1 MLIVIREG
9 DRRCQLPP
17 HQRALVGLVYL
28 RRHDTVTQ
36 LAAGFGISVGTAHAY
51 AAAVIG
57 LLAGR
62 APGLLWALREADP
75 DYVLLDGTLAECDRV
90 GDSRADFSH
99 KHRRHGVNVQVVTD
113 LAGKL
118 PWISPALPGRAHVLT
133 AARTHRILR
142 SANVRA
148 SRCSPTAPTWEP
160 APGRRPPRRPPGR
173 DLTPTQ
179 QTVNRALSA
188 ARAPVERVGYT
199 LCGGLPALVLLDHRF
214 ALRDELGPS
223 SLHFSPSPRN
233 SPTRFCASTKIAPGS
248 GRGGGFR
255 RSAAAFLP
263 DTTAPL
269 RSAPT
274 TKEVQR
280 GPTPGNHSSSRNGT
294 KGWRK
299 AFESQGVEPGLLT
312 PGGLRGA
319 FAQLAGGALLD
330 SR

>member
-1 MLIVIREG
+1 MSYPAALDLPHALVEWVTMLIVIREG

-160 APGRRPPRRPPGR
+160 APGRRPPGARQAVTSHQPNKPSTARCRRHGHQSSASATRYAADSPPWYCLITVSRCAMNSARAASTSAHHRETPRPGSVRPPR
-173 DLTPTQ
+173 
-179 QTVNRALSA
+179 S
-188 ARAPVERVGYT
+188 
-199 LCGGLPALVLLDHRF
+199 H
-214 ALRDELGPS
+214 
-223 SLHFSPSPRN
+223 
-233 SPTRFCASTKIAPGS
+233 PG
-248 GRGGGFR
+248 
-255 RSAAAFLP
+255 
-263 DTTAPL
+263 
-269 RSAPT
+269 
-274 TKEVQR
+274 
-280 GPTPGNHSSSRNGT
+280 
-294 KGWRK
+294 
-299 AFESQGVEPGLLT
+299 
-312 PGGLRGA
+312 PGGVGVPPLSCGV
-319 FAQLAGGALLD
+319 LAGHNR
-330 SR
+330 SSP